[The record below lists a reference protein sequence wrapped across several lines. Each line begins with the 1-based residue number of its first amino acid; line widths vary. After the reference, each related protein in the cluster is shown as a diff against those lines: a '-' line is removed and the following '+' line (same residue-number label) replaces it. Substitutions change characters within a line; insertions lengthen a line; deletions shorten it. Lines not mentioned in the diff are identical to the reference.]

1 MIKQNSLQHELNHWI
16 IWTAVTFIF
25 LGGIISGGLAFYHLR
40 ELQDQ
45 TLIQIATLISQGK
58 LNDSS
63 TLHHDV
69 NKDTI
74 ILNEL
79 GKKQHIPIIPL
90 DITDGLQSI
99 ELDNENWRVLVV
111 TQPISHRRFSISQQ
125 TQLRDN
131 IAINTILS
139 VFLPIA
145 LLASLMLFIINRIL
159 RRQFRS
165 LGKLTKL
172 MDRQDGVNLEK
183 LSENNIP
190 IEISPFVHSIN
201 TLLERIERTINKQQ
215 RFIADAAHELRTPL
229 TALSLQVE
237 TLSQANETNLGQESL
252 KQLQKSLERLRR
264 LVTQLLDLARLQN
277 EGEYVVQKVSFNQI
291 VEDAMAD
298 LYLMAEASDI
308 DLGMVRY
315 DENISVNDQQ
325 GRLSQLV
332 YNAIDNAIHYSSPGG
347 KVDISLYLEKN
358 KAVFLVE
365 DNGIGIPE
373 VELEQVMQ
381 AFYRVNESNK
391 PGNGLGLSISH
402 EISKLL
408 GGEIHLENRKS
419 GGLCFRYMQLAIL
432 PSDKVVID

>member
-1 MIKQNSLQHELNHWI
+1 M
-16 IWTAVTFIF
+16 
-25 LGGIISGGLAFYHLR
+25 
-40 ELQDQ
+40 
-45 TLIQIATLISQGK
+45 
-58 LNDSS
+58 
-63 TLHHDV
+63 
-69 NKDTI
+69 
-74 ILNEL
+74 
-79 GKKQHIPIIPL
+79 
-90 DITDGLQSI
+90 
-99 ELDNENWRVLVV
+99 
-111 TQPISHRRFSISQQ
+111 
-125 TQLRDN
+125 
-131 IAINTILS
+131 
-139 VFLPIA
+139 FLPIA

-308 DLGMVRY
+308 DLGMVRH
-315 DENISVNDQQ
+315 DENINVDDQQ

-408 GGEIHLENRKS
+408 GGEIHLENRTS
-419 GGLCFRYMQLAIL
+419 GGLRFRYMQLAK
-432 PSDKVVID
+432 PQSDIAVIS

>member
-16 IWTAVTFIF
+16 ILTAVTFIF

-90 DITDGLQSI
+90 DITDGLHSL

-201 TLLERIERTINKQQ
+201 TLLERIEGTINKQQ

-408 GGEIHLENRKS
+408 GGEIHLENRTS
-419 GGLCFRYMQLAIL
+419 GGLRFRYMQLAK
-432 PSDKVVID
+432 PQSDIAVIS

>member
-16 IWTAVTFIF
+16 ILTAVTFIF
-25 LGGIISGGLAFYHLR
+25 IGGIISGGLAFYHLR

-237 TLSQANETNLGQESL
+237 TLSQANETNLGQES
-252 KQLQKSLERLRR
+252 
-264 LVTQLLDLARLQN
+264 
-277 EGEYVVQKVSFNQI
+277 
-291 VEDAMAD
+291 
-298 LYLMAEASDI
+298 
-308 DLGMVRY
+308 
-315 DENISVNDQQ
+315 
-325 GRLSQLV
+325 
-332 YNAIDNAIHYSSPGG
+332 
-347 KVDISLYLEKN
+347 
-358 KAVFLVE
+358 
-365 DNGIGIPE
+365 
-373 VELEQVMQ
+373 
-381 AFYRVNESNK
+381 
-391 PGNGLGLSISH
+391 
-402 EISKLL
+402 
-408 GGEIHLENRKS
+408 
-419 GGLCFRYMQLAIL
+419 C
-432 PSDKVVID
+432 